1 MIRIFFLLSLSFGA
15 YAWSPPKNFNS
26 ASLELEEKILQ
37 STLRNTFKHG
47 KSALETKLVD
57 NILKDYKNRIDDDFA
72 IPEYFDDSVR
82 FWFSIYTQYSSDQ
95 AVIHDKDNLE
105 IVYNV
110 IDFTELKKSS
120 VNKFTKA
127 RLQAGLSLE
136 YSIRLKKSLYNIG
149 NGAKNLSDDEIA
161 IKNVIEKSRLKVP
174 KNKTVRKRFY
184 RKLAQNIRVQTGQ
197 RDMIYR
203 GVLRATPYFDF
214 FDGLFKEFN
223 LPHELLAIPFLES
236 SFNPK
241 AHSKADAVGAW
252 QFMPYIASLMMPARD
267 KYLDYRYNT
276 LVSSV
281 AALHLL
287 RENKMILKRWDLAVT
302 AYNSGTKHL
311 VRARR
316 KFAKKNP
323 RPSLEY
329 ILENYKHA
337 HLGFASKNF
346 YSEFLALVHVL
357 AYKESIYKL
366 SGTEN
371 LSKRFNI
378 SNLNFYIT
386 KCNLKPMSYY
396 KALQKSSPFIHELN
410 FHLRAQKLNYSKA
423 KIVVS
428 DIDLT
433 SKKYFKVPLQTLLKK
448 RPKYWPHEARKLRCG
463 R

>member
-1 MIRIFFLLSLSFGA
+1 MIFFVLFFLLPINNVIAFA
-15 YAWSPPKNFNS
+15 PPKAFES
-26 ASLELEEKILQ
+26 ATLDLEEKILQ
-37 STLRNTFKHG
+37 ATLRNTFKQG
-47 KSALETKLVD
+47 RSALETKLVD
-57 NILKDYKNRIDDDFA
+57 NILNDYKNRIDDEFT
-72 IPEYFDDSVR
+72 IPKYFEDSVR

-95 AVIHDKDNLE
+95 AVIHDKENLE

-127 RLQAGLSLE
+127 RLQAQLSLE
-136 YSIRLKKSLYNIG
+136 YSIKLKKTLHKIADASL
-149 NGAKNLSDDEIA
+149 KLTEDEKA
-161 IKNVIEKSRLKVP
+161 IQKIIESSHLKIP
-174 KNKTVRKRFY
+174 HNKTVRKRFY

-203 GVLRATPYFDF
+203 GVLRALPYFEF
-214 FDGLFKEFN
+214 FDMLFKEFK
-223 LPHELLAIPFLES
+223 LPHELLAITFLES

-241 AHSKADAVGAW
+241 AHSKVDAVGAW
-252 QFMPYIASLMMPARD
+252 QFMPYIASLMMPRRER
-267 KYLDYRYNT
+267 YLDYRYSAPIST
-276 LVSSV
+276 I

-287 RENKMILKRWDLAVT
+287 RENKMILKTWDLAVT

-316 KFAKKNP
+316 QFHKKNP
-323 RPSLEY
+323 KPNLEY

-366 SGTEN
+366 TGTEN
-371 LSKRFNI
+371 LTKRFNI
-378 SNLNFYIT
+378 KNLNFYVT
-386 KCNLKPMSYY
+386 KCTLRPMTYY
-396 KALQKSSPFIHELN
+396 KALQKSSPFIEELN
-410 FHLRAQKLNYSKA
+410 YHLRAPKLNYTRG

-428 DIDLT
+428 DVTLT
-433 SKKYFKVPLQTLLKK
+433 TRKYYKVPLKILLKK
-448 RPKYWPHEARKLRCG
+448 RPKAWPLEANKMKCL
-463 R
+463 